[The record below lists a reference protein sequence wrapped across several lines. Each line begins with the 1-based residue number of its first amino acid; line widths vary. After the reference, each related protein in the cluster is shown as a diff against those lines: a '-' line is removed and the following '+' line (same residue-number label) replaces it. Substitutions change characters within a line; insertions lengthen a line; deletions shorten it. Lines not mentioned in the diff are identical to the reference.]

1 MEYLLEYMKS
11 KGVDIEGKDIII
23 TNGFTEGLEMLCE
36 AYTSPGDKIICEN
49 PTHNTSIKIMKV
61 HGIEVVGVKMNED
74 GIDILELEEKLKAAK
89 VPMIVVHFD
98 ENFETTYTE
107 EYNLENFELSEWQ
120 IESFARIL
128 LPSIREYYKDPK
140 HVQEANEWT
149 KQQNKQSIDT

>member
-1 MEYLLEYMKS
+1 MPEIKQQRWKSVEYTKRQIN
-11 KGVDIEGKDIII
+11 D
-23 TNGFTEGLEMLCE
+23 
-36 AYTSPGDKIICEN
+36 
-49 PTHNTSIKIMKV
+49 
-61 HGIEVVGVKMNED
+61 
-74 GIDILELEEKLKAAK
+74 
-89 VPMIVVHFD
+89 FD

-149 KQQNKQSIDT
+149 KQQTSNR